1 MHDSV
6 ITFIQDLAVIM
17 IVAGLVTVVFHR
29 LKQPVVLG
37 YIVAGVLIGP
47 HTPPFE
53 LIKDEHTIKILAEL
67 GVIFLMFSLG
77 LEFSFRKLLRVGATA
92 LIAAVLEIVV
102 MIWLGYQIGLWL
114 GWNNN
119 LDALFLGAILAIS
132 STTIIVKALNDLKM
146 KHERFAHLIFGV
158 LIVEDIL
165 GIGLIALLSGVAIS
179 GSVSGSD
186 VFFTISKLSLFMII
200 AMLVG
205 ILLVPR
211 LLAYIARFRSNE
223 MLLITVLG
231 LCFGFCLLVVK
242 LEYSMVLGAFIIGAI
257 IAEARELHWIER
269 LIEPVRDMF
278 SAIFFVAVGLLLDPK
293 ILTAYAVPILII
305 AGAVIIGKV
314 VSCTLGAMIAGNDG
328 RTSLRM
334 GMGLSQIGEF
344 SFIIASLGMA
354 YKVTSDFLY
363 PIAVAVSAITTLT
376 TPYLIR
382 MADPLAKTIARLTP
396 RPLARIV
403 DLYGEWL
410 SNLHPQGTN
419 AVIWNMIKR
428 MLIQIAINMAVV
440 VAIFL
445 TSAYLAVHLGNDFL
459 ADWISDIDW
468 RKSLI
473 WGSTTVLS
481 LPFLIAAFRKFKAL
495 SMMLAEMSVR
505 ESVTGRHT
513 QQVRRIIS
521 EILPLLFLTVTMLFL
536 AALSASILPK
546 RESLILVI
554 VSIVAIVFVL
564 RRWFVRIHSRLQ
576 IALYE
581 TLDHEEEN
589 EAGKNEP
596 PQNPPS

>member
-6 ITFIQDLAVIM
+6 ITFISDLAVIM
-17 IVAGLVTVVFHR
+17 IVAGIVTIIFHR

-37 YIVAGVLIGP
+37 YIVAGILIGP

-53 LIKDEHTIKILAEL
+53 LIKDEHTIKVLAEL

-77 LEFSFRKLLRVGATA
+77 LEFSIRKLLKVGATA

-146 KHERFAHLIFGV
+146 KHERFAQLIFGV

-186 VFFTISKLSLFMII
+186 VFFTISKLSLFMIV
-200 AMLVG
+200 ALLVG

-211 LLAYIARFRSNE
+211 LLGYVANFRSNE
-223 MLLITVLG
+223 MMLVTVLG
-231 LCFGFCLLVVK
+231 D
-242 LEYSMVLGAFIIGAI
+242 FIIGAI
-257 IAEARELHWIER
+257 IAEAKELHWIEKS
-269 LIEPVRDMF
+269 IEPIRDMF

-293 ILTAYAVPILII
+293 IMIDYAVPILII

-314 VSCTLGAMIAGNDG
+314 ASCTIGAMIAGNDG
-328 RTSLRM
+328 RTSLKV

-344 SFIIASLGMA
+344 SFIIAALGMS

-382 MADPLAKTIARLTP
+382 AADPAARQLGKMIP
-396 RPLARIV
+396 QPVARIAS
-403 DLYGEWL
+403 LYGEWL
-410 SNLHPQGTN
+410 NNLHPQGTN

-428 MLIQIAINMAVV
+428 ILTQIGINMAIVI
-440 VAIFL
+440 AIFL
-445 TSAYLAVHLGNDFL
+445 CSTYLAVNLQSHFL
-459 ADWISDIDW
+459 SDWIGDIDW

-473 WGSTTVLS
+473 WGTTLVIS

-505 ESVTGRHT
+505 ESITGRHT

-521 EILPLLFLTVTMLFL
+521 ETLPLLFLTVTMLL
-536 AALSASILPK
+536 LSALSAGILPK
-546 RESLILVI
+546 REALILVI
-554 VSIVAIVFVL
+554 ISIIAIVFLL
-564 RRWFVRIHSRLQ
+564 RSWFVRIHSRLQ

-581 TLDHEEEN
+581 TLDHEDRDGHETDETH
-589 EAGKNEP
+589 E
-596 PQNPPS
+596 